1 MFFLFHTTPKQIAW
15 LMLWA
20 VAAYGWGVARSPVY
34 IRIGDVVFHDPAET
48 CIQDL
53 SKFFSPLRVGVGVG
67 YVCLYIYGGVYPGPE

>member
-1 MFFLFHTTPKQIAW
+1 
-15 LMLWA
+15 MLWA

-53 SKFFSPLRVGVGVG
+53 SKFFFPLRVCC
-67 YVCLYIYGGVYPGPE
+67 VCVSVMCVCMWGGGW